1 MVIQIIK
8 LMTKA
13 RKLRLLTAAA
23 IIVTVTGWSTTAF
36 CGGVYVCKGSDGGS
50 HFTNTPTSADC
61 KVFRKKRSSPFSGSG
76 SRLTWDH
83 VNQKMSYTGQVP
95 YHSQIHNIG
104 VRYRVDPNLIRA
116 VIRTESSFNRYAL
129 SSKGAQGLMQLMP
142 GTARE
147 MKVIDPFNPR
157 QNIEGGTR
165 YLRLLMDTFNGDLTL
180 ALAAYNAGPTRVKKV
195 NRIPRIPETVKYV
208 KRVLGHYKGY
218 SLGQPMSNS
227 STIRVHDVVTI
238 Q

>member
-1 MVIQIIK
+1 MVRVIK
-8 LMTKA
+8 LITKA
-13 RKLRLLTAAA
+13 RKLRLLAAAA
-23 IIVTVTGWSTTAF
+23 IIITVTGWSTAAF

-50 HFTNTPTSADC
+50 HFTNTPNSPDC
-61 KVFRKKRSSPFSGSG
+61 KIFRKKRSSPFKGSG
-76 SRLTWDH
+76 PRLTWDH
-83 VNQKMSYTGQVP
+83 VNKKMNYTGQVP

-129 SSKGAQGLMQLMP
+129 SSRGAQGLMQLMP
-142 GTARE
+142 GTAKD
-147 MKVIDPFNPR
+147 MKVIDPFDPR

-165 YLRLLMDTFNGDLTL
+165 YLRLLIDTFDGDLTL
-180 ALAAYNAGPTRVKKV
+180 TLAAYNAGPTLVKKV

-218 SLGQPMSNS
+218 SLGQPMINS

>member
-1 MVIQIIK
+1 M
-8 LMTKA
+8 LMTKD
-13 RKLRLLTAAA
+13 RKLRLLVAAA
-23 IIVTVTGWSTTAF
+23 IIVTVSGWSTTAF
-36 CGGVYVCKGSDGGS
+36 CSGVYVCKGRDGGS
-50 HFTNTPTSADC
+50 HFTNTPNSADC
-61 KVFRKKRSSPFSGSG
+61 KIFRNKRSSPFKGSGSG
-76 SRLTWDH
+76 LTWDH
-83 VNQKMSYTGQVP
+83 LNQKMSYTGQVP
-95 YHSQIHNIG
+95 YHSQIHNSG

-142 GTARE
+142 GTARD
-147 MKVIDPFNPR
+147 MNVIDPFDPR

-165 YLRLLMDTFNGDLTL
+165 YLRLLMDTFEGDLTL
-180 ALAAYNAGPTRVKKV
+180 TLAAYNAGPTLVKKV

-218 SLGQPMSNS
+218 SLGQPMINS